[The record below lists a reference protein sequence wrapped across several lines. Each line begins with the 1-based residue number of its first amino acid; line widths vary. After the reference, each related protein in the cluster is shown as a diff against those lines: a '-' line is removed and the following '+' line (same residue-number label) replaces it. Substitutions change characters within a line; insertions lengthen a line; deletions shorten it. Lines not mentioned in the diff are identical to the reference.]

1 MFSVLYED
9 RDIEVRKYPPSRR
22 TVDIDGHEYF
32 LHFPYMVFARR
43 IVIHPDSNQTGTFLY
58 LAFAKEDDNF
68 VYCPPLPNINN
79 LFCVCLG
86 RRSNWYGHFRQS
98 IDTSFEELI
107 NRFWFTDSYGHWGN
121 SGQALAANYARHRI
135 WEKLSA
141 EEVLER
147 LVYCKVAL
155 DDLIIG
161 PWALDY
167 TDGQMQDCFN
177 GYGEKD
183 YAERVVEEYNRFRK
197 DFQVHYTALGRAIV
211 GNQK

>member
-22 TVDIDGHEYF
+22 TVYINYNEYF
-32 LHFPYMVFARR
+32 LNFPYMVFAKKT
-43 IVIHPDSNQTGTFLY
+43 IIQPQELAGTYLY

-68 VYCPPLPNINN
+68 VYCPSLPNVNN

-86 RRSNWYGHFRQS
+86 HEMNTEWFGHFQQP
-98 IDTSFEELI
+98 IKTSFEELI
-107 NRFWFTDSYGHWGN
+107 NRFWFTNSYGYWGN
-121 SGQALAANYARHRI
+121 SGKALAANYARNRK

-141 EEVLER
+141 EDVLER

-167 TDGQMQDCFN
+167 TDGEMTDCMDS
-177 GYGEKD
+177 YGEKN
-183 YAERVVEEYNRFRK
+183 YAEQVVDNHNRLRF
-197 DFQVHYTALGRAIV
+197 
-211 GNQK
+211 